1 VLCQH
6 KVLRRGYAARTVRW
20 LSWSGLR
27 LAKASFALQAL
38 WSLHKFSL
46 GTHIPSPESHAPKV
60 PFGSSTPVGRTPSAI
75 ASQPNAGRAL
85 ELEVITPSPSHR
97 VGR

>member
-46 GTHIPSPESHAPKV
+46 GTHTLTGVPRAESSIRFIDSRRAHTLGDRQPTER
-60 PFGSSTPVGRTPSAI
+60 GSSARARGDHTLAI
-75 ASQPNAGRAL
+75 APR
-85 ELEVITPSPSHR
+85 R
-97 VGR
+97 